1 MSYKLHENL
10 VNPARQKS
18 GIFRLLLGLV
28 ILTLIYLVL
37 LTALLFALKLTM
49 GGVWVSNLR
58 PGVVTS
64 PGQTLTLL
72 GSFSTMT
79 IAVGAVVL
87 ILHDRSPTTLLGGL
101 RPAFDQFRRSIR
113 GLFPYLV
120 IVILLVFSSQDMQ
133 PHLAIGTWL
142 TLLPITLVLLM
153 VQVGAEELVFRGY
166 LQSQLAALNA
176 PTFVW
181 ILLPSVAFG
190 LLHYDPATTG
200 DLAPWIVLW
209 AIFFGV
215 AAADLTAR
223 YGTLGPAIAMH
234 FVNNFAAITLMGVK
248 DNLGGLNLY
257 VYPFSI
263 SNTSKFMEMLPLET
277 FALGLAYLSIRWAM
291 ASRVAISSADD

>member
-64 PGQTLTLL
+64 PGLTLTLL
-72 GSFSTMT
+72 GSFSTMA

-87 ILHDRSPTTLLGGL
+87 ILHHRSPTTLLGGL
-101 RPAFDQFRRSIR
+101 RPAFDQFCQSIR
-113 GLFPYLV
+113 GLIPYLI

-190 LLHYDPATTG
+190 LLHYDPTTTG

-263 SNTSKFMEMLPLET
+263 SNTSKFTEMLPLET

-291 ASRVAISSADD
+291 AWRVAISSADD

>member
-28 ILTLIYLVL
+28 TLTLIYLVL
-37 LTALLFALKLTM
+37 LTALLFALKLAL
-49 GGVWVSNLR
+49 GGVWVGNLR
-58 PGVVTS
+58 PGVVTT

-72 GSFSTMT
+72 GSFSTMA
-79 IAVGAVVL
+79 IAVGTVVL
-87 ILHDRSPTTLLGGL
+87 ILHHRSPTTLLGGL
-101 RPAFDQFRRSIR
+101 RPAFDQFRQSIR

-120 IVILLVFSSQDMQ
+120 ILILLVFSSQDMQ

-209 AIFFGV
+209 AILFGV

-263 SNTSKFMEMLPLET
+263 SNSSKLMEILPLET

>member
-1 MSYKLHENL
+1 MSYKLHESL

-28 ILTLIYLVL
+28 TLTLIYLVL
-37 LTALLFALKLTM
+37 LTALLFALKLAL
-49 GGVWVSNLR
+49 GSVWVGNLR
-58 PGVVTS
+58 PGVVTT

-72 GSFSTMT
+72 GSFSTMA
-79 IAVGAVVL
+79 IAVGTVVL
-87 ILHDRSPTTLLGGL
+87 ILHHRSPTTLLGGL
-101 RPAFDQFRRSIR
+101 RPAFDQFRQSIR
-113 GLFPYLV
+113 GLFPYL
-120 IVILLVFSSQDMQ
+120 IILILLVFSSQDMQ

-209 AIFFGV
+209 AILFGV

-263 SNTSKFMEMLPLET
+263 SNSSKLMEILPLET

>member
-18 GIFRLLLGLV
+18 GIFRFLLGLV
-28 ILTLIYLVL
+28 ILTLVYLVL

-58 PGVVTS
+58 SGVVTS

-72 GSFSTMT
+72 GSFSTMA

-87 ILHDRSPTTLLGGL
+87 ILHHRSPTTLLGGL
-101 RPAFDQFRRSIR
+101 RPAFDQFCQSIR
-113 GLFPYLV
+113 GLIPYLI
-120 IVILLVFSSQDMQ
+120 IVILLLFSSQDMQ

-166 LQSQLAALNA
+166 LQSQLAAINA

-181 ILLPSVAFG
+181 ILLPSVVFG
-190 LLHYDPATTG
+190 LLHYDPTTTG

-234 FVNNFAAITLMGVK
+234 FVNNFAAITLMGFK

-263 SNTSKFMEMLPLET
+263 SNTSKFTEMLPLET

-291 ASRVAISSADD
+291 AWRVAISSADD

>member
-18 GIFRLLLGLV
+18 GIFRFLLGLV
-28 ILTLIYLVL
+28 ILTLVYLVL

-58 PGVVTS
+58 SGVVTS

-72 GSFSTMT
+72 GSFSTMA

-87 ILHDRSPTTLLGGL
+87 ILHHRSPTTLLGGL
-101 RPAFDQFRRSIR
+101 RPAFDQFCQSIR
-113 GLFPYLV
+113 GLIPYLI

-190 LLHYDPATTG
+190 LLHYDPTTTG
-200 DLAPWIVLW
+200 DLAPWIILW

-234 FVNNFAAITLMGVK
+234 FVNNFAAITLMGFK

-263 SNTSKFMEMLPLET
+263 SNTSKFTEMLPLET

-291 ASRVAISSADD
+291 AWRVAISSADD

>member
-72 GSFSTMT
+72 GSFSTMA

-87 ILHDRSPTTLLGGL
+87 ILHHRSPTTLLGGL
-101 RPAFDQFRRSIR
+101 RPAFDQFCQSIR
-113 GLFPYLV
+113 GFIPYLI

-166 LQSQLAALNA
+166 LQSQLAAINA

-190 LLHYDPATTG
+190 LLHYDPTTTG

-263 SNTSKFMEMLPLET
+263 SNTSKFTEMLLLET

-291 ASRVAISSADD
+291 AWRVAISSADD

>member
-28 ILTLIYLVL
+28 ILTLVYLVL

-58 PGVVTS
+58 SGVVTS

-72 GSFSTMT
+72 GSFSTMA

-87 ILHDRSPTTLLGGL
+87 ILHHRSPTTLLGGL
-101 RPAFDQFRRSIR
+101 RPAFDQFCQSIR
-113 GLFPYLV
+113 GFIPYLI

-190 LLHYDPATTG
+190 LLHYDPTTTG

-263 SNTSKFMEMLPLET
+263 SNTSKFTEMLPLET
-277 FALGLAYLSIRWAM
+277 FALGLAYFSIRWAM
-291 ASRVAISSADD
+291 AWRVAISSADD

>member
-72 GSFSTMT
+72 GSFSTMA

-87 ILHDRSPTTLLGGL
+87 ILHHRSPTTLLGGL
-101 RPAFDQFRRSIR
+101 RPAFDQFCQSIR
-113 GLFPYLV
+113 GFIPYLI

-142 TLLPITLVLLM
+142 KLLPITLVLLM

-190 LLHYDPATTG
+190 LLHYDPTTTG

-263 SNTSKFMEMLPLET
+263 SNTSKFTEMLPLET
-277 FALGLAYLSIRWAM
+277 FALGLAYFSIRWAM
-291 ASRVAISSADD
+291 AWRVAISSADD

>member
-72 GSFSTMT
+72 GSFSTMA

-87 ILHDRSPTTLLGGL
+87 ILHHRSPTTLLGGL
-101 RPAFDQFRRSIR
+101 RPAFDQFCQSIR
-113 GLFPYLV
+113 GLIPYLI

-142 TLLPITLVLLM
+142 TLLPITLVFLM

-190 LLHYDPATTG
+190 LLHYDPTTTG

-263 SNTSKFMEMLPLET
+263 SNTSKFTEILPLET

-291 ASRVAISSADD
+291 AWRVAISSADD

>member
-28 ILTLIYLVL
+28 TLTLIYLVL
-37 LTALLFALKLTM
+37 LTALLFALKLAL
-49 GGVWVSNLR
+49 GGVWVGNLR
-58 PGVVTS
+58 PGVVTT

-72 GSFSTMT
+72 GSFSTMA
-79 IAVGAVVL
+79 IAVGTVVL
-87 ILHDRSPTTLLGGL
+87 ILHHRSPATLLGGL
-101 RPAFDQFRRSIR
+101 RPAFDQFRQSIR
-113 GLFPYLV
+113 GLFPYL
-120 IVILLVFSSQDMQ
+120 IILILLVFSSQDMQ

-209 AIFFGV
+209 AILFGV

-263 SNTSKFMEMLPLET
+263 SNSSKLMEILPLET

>member
-72 GSFSTMT
+72 GSFSTMA

-87 ILHDRSPTTLLGGL
+87 ILHHRSPTTLLGGL
-101 RPAFDQFRRSIR
+101 RPAFDQFCQSIR
-113 GLFPYLV
+113 GLIPYLI

-181 ILLPSVAFG
+181 ILLPSIAFG

-234 FVNNFAAITLMGVK
+234 FVNNFAAITLMGAK

-263 SNTSKFMEMLPLET
+263 SNTSKFTEILPLET

-291 ASRVAISSADD
+291 AWRVAISSADD

>member
-58 PGVVTS
+58 SGVVTS

-72 GSFSTMT
+72 GSFSTMA

-87 ILHDRSPTTLLGGL
+87 ILHHRSPTTLLGGL
-101 RPAFDQFRRSIR
+101 RPAFDQFCQSIR
-113 GLFPYLV
+113 GLIPYLI

-190 LLHYDPATTG
+190 LLHYDPTTTG

-263 SNTSKFMEMLPLET
+263 SNTSKFTEILPLET

-291 ASRVAISSADD
+291 AWRVAISSADD

>member
-37 LTALLFALKLTM
+37 LTALLFALKLAM
-49 GGVWVSNLR
+49 GSVWVGNLR

-72 GSFSTMT
+72 GSFSTMA

-87 ILHDRSPTTLLGGL
+87 ILHHRSPTTLLGGL

-113 GLFPYLV
+113 GLFPYL
-120 IVILLVFSSQDMQ
+120 IILILLVFSSQDMR

-190 LLHYDPATTG
+190 LLHYDPTTTG

-234 FVNNFAAITLMGVK
+234 FANNFAAITFMGFK

-263 SNTSKFMEMLPLET
+263 SNTSKFTEMLLLET

-291 ASRVAISSADD
+291 AWRVAISSADD

>member
-28 ILTLIYLVL
+28 ILTLVYLVL

-58 PGVVTS
+58 SGVVTS

-72 GSFSTMT
+72 GSFSTMA

-87 ILHDRSPTTLLGGL
+87 ILHHRSPTTLLGGL
-101 RPAFDQFRRSIR
+101 RPAFDQFCQSIR
-113 GLFPYLV
+113 GLIPYLI

-190 LLHYDPATTG
+190 LLHYDPTTTG

-263 SNTSKFMEMLPLET
+263 SNTSKFTEMLPLET

-291 ASRVAISSADD
+291 AWRVAISSADD

>member
-72 GSFSTMT
+72 GSFSTMA

-87 ILHDRSPTTLLGGL
+87 ILHHRSPTTLLGGL
-101 RPAFDQFRRSIR
+101 RPAFDQFCQSIR
-113 GLFPYLV
+113 GLIPYLI

-142 TLLPITLVLLM
+142 TLLPITLVFLM

-190 LLHYDPATTG
+190 LLHYDPTTTG

-263 SNTSKFMEMLPLET
+263 SNTSKFTEMLPLET
-277 FALGLAYLSIRWAM
+277 FALGLAYFSIRWAM
-291 ASRVAISSADD
+291 AWRVAISSADD

>member
-58 PGVVTS
+58 SGVVTS

-72 GSFSTMT
+72 GSFSTMA

-87 ILHDRSPTTLLGGL
+87 ILHHRSPTTLLGGL
-101 RPAFDQFRRSIR
+101 RPAFDQFCQSIR
-113 GLFPYLV
+113 GFIPYLI

-190 LLHYDPATTG
+190 LLHYDPTTTG

-263 SNTSKFMEMLPLET
+263 SNTSKFTEMLLLET

-291 ASRVAISSADD
+291 AWRVAISSADD

>member
-1 MSYKLHENL
+1 
-10 VNPARQKS
+10 
-18 GIFRLLLGLV
+18 
-28 ILTLIYLVL
+28 
-37 LTALLFALKLTM
+37 
-49 GGVWVSNLR
+49 
-58 PGVVTS
+58 
-64 PGQTLTLL
+64 
-72 GSFSTMT
+72 
-79 IAVGAVVL
+79 
-87 ILHDRSPTTLLGGL
+87 
-101 RPAFDQFRRSIR
+101 
-113 GLFPYLV
+113 
-120 IVILLVFSSQDMQ
+120 MQ

-142 TLLPITLVLLM
+142 TLLPITLVFLM

-190 LLHYDPATTG
+190 LLHYDPTTTG

-234 FVNNFAAITLMGVK
+234 FVNNFAAITLMGAK

-263 SNTSKFMEMLPLET
+263 SNTSKFTEMLPLET

-291 ASRVAISSADD
+291 AWRVAISSSDD

>member
-72 GSFSTMT
+72 GSFSTMA

-87 ILHDRSPTTLLGGL
+87 ILHHRSPTTLLGGL
-101 RPAFDQFRRSIR
+101 RPAFDQFCQSIR
-113 GLFPYLV
+113 GLIPYLI

-190 LLHYDPATTG
+190 LLHYDPTTTG

-263 SNTSKFMEMLPLET
+263 SNTSKFTEMLLLET

-291 ASRVAISSADD
+291 AWRVAISSADD

>member
-37 LTALLFALKLTM
+37 LTALLFALKLAM
-49 GGVWVSNLR
+49 GSVWVGNLR

-72 GSFSTMT
+72 GSFSTMA

-87 ILHDRSPTTLLGGL
+87 ILHHRSPTTLLGGL
-101 RPAFDQFRRSIR
+101 RPAFDQFCQSIR
-113 GLFPYLV
+113 GFIPYLI

-181 ILLPSVAFG
+181 ILLPSVVFG
-190 LLHYDPATTG
+190 LLHYDPTTTG

-234 FVNNFAAITLMGVK
+234 FVNNFAAITFMGFK

-263 SNTSKFMEMLPLET
+263 SNTSKFTEILPLET

-291 ASRVAISSADD
+291 AWRVAISSADD

>member
-37 LTALLFALKLTM
+37 LTALLFALKLAM
-49 GGVWVSNLR
+49 GGVWVGNLR

-72 GSFSTMT
+72 GSFSTMA

-87 ILHDRSPTTLLGGL
+87 ILHHRSPTTLLGGL
-101 RPAFDQFRRSIR
+101 RPAFDQFCQSIR
-113 GLFPYLV
+113 GLIPYLI

-181 ILLPSVAFG
+181 ILLPSIAFG

-263 SNTSKFMEMLPLET
+263 SNTSKLMEILPLET

-291 ASRVAISSADD
+291 AWRVAISSADD

>member
-18 GIFRLLLGLV
+18 GIFRFLLGLV
-28 ILTLIYLVL
+28 ILTLVYLVL

-58 PGVVTS
+58 SGVVTS

-72 GSFSTMT
+72 GSFSTMA

-87 ILHDRSPTTLLGGL
+87 ILHHRSPTTLLGGL
-101 RPAFDQFRRSIR
+101 RPAFDQFCQSIR
-113 GLFPYLV
+113 GLIPYLI

-166 LQSQLAALNA
+166 LQSQLAAINA

-190 LLHYDPATTG
+190 LLHYDPTTTG

-234 FVNNFAAITLMGVK
+234 FVNNFAAITLMGFK

-263 SNTSKFMEMLPLET
+263 SNTSKFTEMLPLET

-291 ASRVAISSADD
+291 AWRVAISSADD

>member
-72 GSFSTMT
+72 GSFSTMA

-87 ILHDRSPTTLLGGL
+87 ILHHRSPTTLLGGL
-101 RPAFDQFRRSIR
+101 RPAFDQFCQSIR
-113 GLFPYLV
+113 GLIPYLI

-190 LLHYDPATTG
+190 LLHYDPTTTG

-234 FVNNFAAITLMGVK
+234 FVNNFAAITFMGFK

-263 SNTSKFMEMLPLET
+263 SNTSKFTEMLPLET
-277 FALGLAYLSIRWAM
+277 FALGLAYFSIRWAM
-291 ASRVAISSADD
+291 AWRVAISSADD

>member
-28 ILTLIYLVL
+28 TLTLIYLVL
-37 LTALLFALKLTM
+37 LTALLFALKLAL
-49 GGVWVSNLR
+49 GGVWVGNLR
-58 PGVVTS
+58 PGVVTT

-72 GSFSTMT
+72 GSFSTMA
-79 IAVGAVVL
+79 IAVGTVVL
-87 ILHDRSPTTLLGGL
+87 ILHHRSPTTLLGGL
-101 RPAFDQFRRSIR
+101 RPAFDQFRQSIR
-113 GLFPYLV
+113 GLFPYL
-120 IVILLVFSSQDMQ
+120 IILILLVFSSQDMQ

-209 AIFFGV
+209 AILFGV

-263 SNTSKFMEMLPLET
+263 SNTSKLMEMLPLET
-277 FALGLAYLSIRWAM
+277 FALALAYLSIRWAM
-291 ASRVAISSADD
+291 ASRVAILSSDD

>member
-28 ILTLIYLVL
+28 TLTLIYLVL
-37 LTALLFALKLTM
+37 LTALLFALKLAL
-49 GGVWVSNLR
+49 GGVWVGNLR
-58 PGVVTS
+58 PGVVTT

-72 GSFSTMT
+72 GSFSTMA
-79 IAVGAVVL
+79 IAVGTVVL
-87 ILHDRSPTTLLGGL
+87 ILHHRSPTTLLGGL
-101 RPAFDQFRRSIR
+101 RPAFDQFRQSIR
-113 GLFPYLV
+113 GLIPYLI
-120 IVILLVFSSQDMQ
+120 IVILLVFSSQDLQ

-190 LLHYDPATTG
+190 LLHYDPVTTG

-209 AIFFGV
+209 AILFGV

-263 SNTSKFMEMLPLET
+263 SNSSKLMEILPLET

>member
-28 ILTLIYLVL
+28 TLTLIYLVL
-37 LTALLFALKLTM
+37 LTALLFALKLAL
-49 GGVWVSNLR
+49 GGVWVGNLR
-58 PGVVTS
+58 PGVVTT

-72 GSFSTMT
+72 GSFSTMA
-79 IAVGAVVL
+79 IAVGTVVL
-87 ILHDRSPTTLLGGL
+87 ILHHRSPTTLLGGL
-101 RPAFDQFRRSIR
+101 RPAFDQFRQSIR
-113 GLFPYLV
+113 GLFPYL
-120 IVILLVFSSQDMQ
+120 IILILLVFSSQDMQ

-209 AIFFGV
+209 AILFGV
-215 AAADLTAR
+215 SAADLTAR

-263 SNTSKFMEMLPLET
+263 SNSSKLMEILPLET

>member
-72 GSFSTMT
+72 GSFSTMA
-79 IAVGAVVL
+79 IAVGAVIL
-87 ILHDRSPTTLLGGL
+87 ILHHRSPTTLLGGL
-101 RPAFDQFRRSIR
+101 RPAFDQFCQSIR
-113 GLFPYLV
+113 GLIPYLI

-190 LLHYDPATTG
+190 LLHYDPTTTG

-263 SNTSKFMEMLPLET
+263 SNTSKFTEMLLLET

-291 ASRVAISSADD
+291 AWRVAISSADD

>member
-28 ILTLIYLVL
+28 TLTLIYLVL
-37 LTALLFALKLTM
+37 LTALLFALKLAL
-49 GGVWVSNLR
+49 GSVWVGNLR
-58 PGVVTS
+58 PGVVTT

-72 GSFSTMT
+72 GSFSTMA
-79 IAVGAVVL
+79 IAVGTVVL
-87 ILHDRSPTTLLGGL
+87 ILHHRSPTTLLGGL
-101 RPAFDQFRRSIR
+101 RPAFDQFRQSIR
-113 GLFPYLV
+113 GLFPYL
-120 IVILLVFSSQDMQ
+120 IILILLVFSSQDMQ

-209 AIFFGV
+209 AILFGV

-263 SNTSKFMEMLPLET
+263 SNSSKLMEILPLET

>member
-28 ILTLIYLVL
+28 TLTLIYLVL
-37 LTALLFALKLTM
+37 LTALLFALKLAL
-49 GGVWVSNLR
+49 GGVWVGNLR
-58 PGVVTS
+58 PGVVTT

-72 GSFSTMT
+72 GSFSTMA
-79 IAVGAVVL
+79 IAVGTVVL
-87 ILHDRSPTTLLGGL
+87 ILHHRSPTTLLGGL
-101 RPAFDQFRRSIR
+101 RPAFDQFRQSIC
-113 GLFPYLV
+113 GLFPYL
-120 IVILLVFSSQDMQ
+120 IILILLVFSSQDMQ

-190 LLHYDPATTG
+190 LLHYDPVTTG

-209 AIFFGV
+209 AILFGV

-263 SNTSKFMEMLPLET
+263 SNSSKLMEILPLET
-277 FALGLAYLSIRWAM
+277 FTLGLAYLSIRWAM

>member
-28 ILTLIYLVL
+28 ILTLVYLVL

-58 PGVVTS
+58 SGVVTS

-72 GSFSTMT
+72 GSFSTMA

-87 ILHDRSPTTLLGGL
+87 ILHHRSPTTLLGGL
-101 RPAFDQFRRSIR
+101 RPAFDQFCQSIR
-113 GLFPYLV
+113 GLIPYLI

-166 LQSQLAALNA
+166 LQSQLAAINA

-181 ILLPSVAFG
+181 ILLPSIAFG

-263 SNTSKFMEMLPLET
+263 SNTSKFTEILPLET

-291 ASRVAISSADD
+291 AWRVAISSADD

>member
-28 ILTLIYLVL
+28 TLTLIYLVL
-37 LTALLFALKLTM
+37 LTALLFALKLAL
-49 GGVWVSNLR
+49 GGVWVGNLR
-58 PGVVTS
+58 PGVVTT

-72 GSFSTMT
+72 GSFSTMA
-79 IAVGAVVL
+79 IAVGTVVL
-87 ILHDRSPTTLLGGL
+87 ILHHRSPTTLLGGL
-101 RPAFDQFRRSIR
+101 RPAFDQFRQSIR
-113 GLFPYLV
+113 GLFPYL
-120 IVILLVFSSQDMQ
+120 IILILLVFSSQDMQ

-209 AIFFGV
+209 AILFGV

-263 SNTSKFMEMLPLET
+263 SNSSKLMEILPLET

>member
-28 ILTLIYLVL
+28 TLTLIYLVL
-37 LTALLFALKLTM
+37 LTALLFALKLAL
-49 GGVWVSNLR
+49 GSVWVGNLR
-58 PGVVTS
+58 PGVVTT

-72 GSFSTMT
+72 GSFSTMA
-79 IAVGAVVL
+79 IAVGTVVL
-87 ILHDRSPTTLLGGL
+87 ILHHRSPTTLLGGL
-101 RPAFDQFRRSIR
+101 RPAFDQFRQSIR
-113 GLFPYLV
+113 GLFPYL
-120 IVILLVFSSQDMQ
+120 IILILLVFSSQDMQ

-190 LLHYDPATTG
+190 LLHYDPVTTG

-209 AIFFGV
+209 AILFGV

-263 SNTSKFMEMLPLET
+263 SNSSKLMEILPLET
-277 FALGLAYLSIRWAM
+277 FTLGLAYLSIRWAM

>member
-10 VNPARQKS
+10 VNSARQKS
-18 GIFRLLLGLV
+18 GIFHLLLGLV

-37 LTALLFALKLTM
+37 LTALLFALKLAM
-49 GGVWVSNLR
+49 GSVWVGNLR

-72 GSFSTMT
+72 GSFSTMA

-87 ILHDRSPTTLLGGL
+87 ILHHRSPTTLLGGL
-101 RPAFDQFRRSIR
+101 RPAFDQFCQSIR
-113 GLFPYLV
+113 GLIPYLI

-263 SNTSKFMEMLPLET
+263 SNTSKFTEILPLET

-291 ASRVAISSADD
+291 AWRVAISSADD

>member
-28 ILTLIYLVL
+28 TLTLIYLVL
-37 LTALLFALKLTM
+37 LTALLFALKLAL
-49 GGVWVSNLR
+49 GGVWVGNLR
-58 PGVVTS
+58 PGVVTT

-72 GSFSTMT
+72 GSFSTMA
-79 IAVGAVVL
+79 IAVGTVVL
-87 ILHDRSPTTLLGGL
+87 ILHHRSPTTLLGGL
-101 RPAFDQFRRSIR
+101 RPAFDQFRQSIR
-113 GLFPYLV
+113 GLFPYL
-120 IVILLVFSSQDMQ
+120 IILILLVFSSQDMQ

-190 LLHYDPATTG
+190 LLHYDPVTTG

-209 AIFFGV
+209 AILFGV

-263 SNTSKFMEMLPLET
+263 SDTSKLTEMLPLET

>member
-58 PGVVTS
+58 SGVVTS

-72 GSFSTMT
+72 GSFSTMA

-87 ILHDRSPTTLLGGL
+87 ILHHRSPTTLLGGL
-101 RPAFDQFRRSIR
+101 RPAFDQFCQSIR
-113 GLFPYLV
+113 GLIPYLI

-190 LLHYDPATTG
+190 LLHYDPTTTG

-263 SNTSKFMEMLPLET
+263 SNTSKFTEMLPLET

-291 ASRVAISSADD
+291 AWRVAISSADD

>member
-1 MSYKLHENL
+1 M
-10 VNPARQKS
+10 A
-18 GIFRLLLGLV
+18 
-28 ILTLIYLVL
+28 
-37 LTALLFALKLTM
+37 
-49 GGVWVSNLR
+49 
-58 PGVVTS
+58 
-64 PGQTLTLL
+64 
-72 GSFSTMT
+72 

-87 ILHDRSPTTLLGGL
+87 ILHHRSPTTLLGGL
-101 RPAFDQFRRSIR
+101 RPAFDQFCQSIR
-113 GLFPYLV
+113 GLIPYLI

-142 TLLPITLVLLM
+142 ALLPITLVLLM

-190 LLHYDPATTG
+190 LLHYDPTTTG

-234 FVNNFAAITLMGVK
+234 FVNNFAVITFMGFK

-263 SNTSKFMEMLPLET
+263 SNTSKFTEMLLLET

-291 ASRVAISSADD
+291 AWRVAISSADD

>member
-58 PGVVTS
+58 SGVVTS

-72 GSFSTMT
+72 GSFSTMA

-87 ILHDRSPTTLLGGL
+87 ILHHRSPTTLLGGL
-101 RPAFDQFRRSIR
+101 RPAFDQFCQSIR
-113 GLFPYLV
+113 GLIPYLI

-142 TLLPITLVLLM
+142 TLLPITLVFLM

-181 ILLPSVAFG
+181 ILLPSIAFG

-263 SNTSKFMEMLPLET
+263 SNTSKFTEILPLET

-291 ASRVAISSADD
+291 AWRVAISSADD

>member
-1 MSYKLHENL
+1 MSYKLHKNL

-72 GSFSTMT
+72 GSFSTMA

-87 ILHDRSPTTLLGGL
+87 ILHHRSPTTLLGGL
-101 RPAFDQFRRSIR
+101 RPAFDQFCQSIR
-113 GLFPYLV
+113 GLIPYLI

-190 LLHYDPATTG
+190 LLHYDPTTTG

-234 FVNNFAAITLMGVK
+234 FMNNFAAITLMGVK

-263 SNTSKFMEMLPLET
+263 SNTSKFTEILPLET

-291 ASRVAISSADD
+291 AWRVAISSADD

>member
-37 LTALLFALKLTM
+37 LTALLFALKLAM
-49 GGVWVSNLR
+49 GGVWVGNLR

-72 GSFSTMT
+72 GSFSTMA

-87 ILHDRSPTTLLGGL
+87 ILHHRSPTTLLGGL
-101 RPAFDQFRRSIR
+101 RPAFDQFRQSIR

-142 TLLPITLVLLM
+142 KLLPITLVLLM

-181 ILLPSVAFG
+181 ILLPSIAFG

-263 SNTSKFMEMLPLET
+263 SNTSKFTEMLPLET
-277 FALGLAYLSIRWAM
+277 LTLGLAYLSIRWAM
-291 ASRVAISSADD
+291 AWRVAISSADD

>member
-37 LTALLFALKLTM
+37 LTALFFALKLTM

-72 GSFSTMT
+72 GSFSTMA

-87 ILHDRSPTTLLGGL
+87 ILHHRSPTTLLGGL
-101 RPAFDQFRRSIR
+101 RPAFDQFCQSIR
-113 GLFPYLV
+113 GLIPYLI

-133 PHLAIGTWL
+133 PHLAIDTWL

-181 ILLPSVAFG
+181 ILLPSIAFG

-263 SNTSKFMEMLPLET
+263 SNPSKVMEMLPLET
-277 FALGLAYLSIRWAM
+277 FALGLAYLSIRWVM
-291 ASRVAISSADD
+291 GSRVAISSADD

>member
-28 ILTLIYLVL
+28 ILTLVYLVL

-58 PGVVTS
+58 SGVVTS

-72 GSFSTMT
+72 GSFSTMA

-87 ILHDRSPTTLLGGL
+87 ILHHRSPTTLLGGL
-101 RPAFDQFRRSIR
+101 RPAFDQFCQSIR
-113 GLFPYLV
+113 GLIPYLI

-166 LQSQLAALNA
+166 LQSQLAAINA

-190 LLHYDPATTG
+190 LLHYDPTTTG

-263 SNTSKFMEMLPLET
+263 SNTSKFTEMLPLET

-291 ASRVAISSADD
+291 AWRVAISSADD